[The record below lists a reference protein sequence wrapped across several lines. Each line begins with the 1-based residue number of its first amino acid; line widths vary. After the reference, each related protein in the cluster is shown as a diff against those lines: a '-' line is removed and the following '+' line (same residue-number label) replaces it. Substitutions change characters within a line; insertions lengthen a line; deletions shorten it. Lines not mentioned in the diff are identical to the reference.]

1 MKTTN
6 SRTADKFVVRLPE
19 GMREQVADVARKNHR
34 SMNSEII
41 DRLEQ
46 SLLNAQFEPTQQLL
60 DGAINTEELKA
71 ELSRAY
77 RVIDRLLQNAV
88 PTQDDIQEVLHLF
101 RQQAPLAQHHAAAVG
116 A

>member
-1 MKTTN
+1 MKSTN
-6 SRTADKFVVRLPE
+6 SRIADKFVVRLPN
-19 GMREQVADVARKNHR
+19 GMREQVAVVARKNHR

-46 SLLNAQFEPTQQLL
+46 SLLNAQFEPARQML
-60 DGAINTEELKA
+60 DGAIDTEGLKA

-77 RVIDRLLQNAV
+77 RVIDRLLQNAI

-101 RQQAPLAQHHAAAVG
+101 RQQAPLAQYHVAVVG